1 VPLITCDFTTKTNK
15 NLKMRKNKNKIRR
28 FVPQGVPRGVLGLNP
43 FKQPNVTSTLIL
55 RKRFRFQA
63 SSALTAGITVPMIK
77 DLMGIAAGAN
87 SVIMFI
93 DSFRIRKVEMRN
105 SSALGGTPTTVTL
118 EWNGTTGSS
127 SARFSSSSFGLDPA
141 FISRVPP
148 PGSIAS
154 FWHSGAETST
164 LFSMEG
170 GAQTI
175 VDLVLDI
182 TLTDDTTVG
191 LTATTTALTA
201 YDVVVK
207 YLDGICAGAAGVLV
221 PVGWQ
226 HSFPN

>member
-1 VPLITCDFTTKTNK
+1 
-15 NLKMRKNKNKIRR
+15 MRKNKNKIRR
-28 FVPQGVPRGVLGLNP
+28 FVPQGVPRGVLGNNP
-43 FKQPNVTSTLIL
+43 FKQPNVTSTLIM

-63 SSALTAGITVPMIK
+63 TSALNAGITVPMIK

-105 SSALGGTPTTVTL
+105 SSGFGGTSTTVTL

-127 SARFSSSSFGLDPA
+127 SARFTSSSFGLDPA
-141 FISRVPP
+141 YISRAPP

-154 FWHSGAETST
+154 FWHSGAETAT
-164 LFSMEG
+164 LFSLEG
-170 GAQTI
+170 GDNTLVDI
-175 VDLVLDI
+175 VMDM

-201 YDVVVK
+201 YDIVVK
-207 YLDGICAGAAGVLV
+207 YLDGVCAGAAGVLS
-221 PVGWQ
+221 PIGWQ